1 MKTQGREE
9 RPLLCL
15 ASSGQVTTWRLCF
28 EQKADPDKTDLKSKN
43 MFSFV
48 TTKFMI
54 YNKTPTLLAKI
65 TAAIPATQDTEKRQR
80 LGLVDR
86 QFDSLLVFLL
96 FE

>member
-1 MKTQGREE
+1 MNK
-9 RPLLCL
+9 
-15 ASSGQVTTWRLCF
+15 RLS
-28 EQKADPDKTDLKSKN
+28 ETDLKAKN
-43 MFSFV
+43 MLSLV